1 MEGKGK
7 ERKNQARHYSIG
19 HAVAIVSISFL
30 FNGCG
35 SSPVEKQEPVEATVT
50 EPAPD
55 IQIPDYSPDTL
66 SITDSLTVKQEETPV
81 AEQSKPQTP
90 PQPVRETIISR
101 YYEEGYDKGY
111 DDGED
116 DAVMNNGWEGQFD
129 DECPYTGQK
138 KKEYQ
143 LGYEMIL
150 NSGKSI
156 LKSTATMSPLRFHA
170 HPKTGGCR
178 ISPWSGPRMMSS
190 SIKNT

>member
-7 ERKNQARHYSIG
+7 ERKIQARHYSIG

-143 LGYEMIL
+143 LGYEEGYEAGYYD
-150 NSGKSI
+150 NSDGDE
-156 LKSTATMSPLRFHA
+156 
-170 HPKTGGCR
+170 
-178 ISPWSGPRMMSS
+178 W
-190 SIKNT
+190 